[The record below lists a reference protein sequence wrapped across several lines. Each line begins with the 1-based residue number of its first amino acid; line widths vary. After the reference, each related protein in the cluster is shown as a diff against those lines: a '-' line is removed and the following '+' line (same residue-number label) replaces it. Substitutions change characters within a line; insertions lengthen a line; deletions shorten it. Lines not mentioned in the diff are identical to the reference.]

1 MLYVNSDVE
10 DLKSNILMRGNNK
23 PRKSGFVVLNCF
35 HLVNHFGKRVRA
47 WFQVIRSIQRI
58 WIVDSHKTS
67 SKLVQLLLS
76 FVKLTETCFAS
87 KINIFDFLL
96 SWSVFHRNT
105 FCVSMKC
112 WSALTAVFHS
122 KNENSLPS
130 RRCSFFRFMSC
141 YISASLDWS

>member
-87 KINIFDFLL
+87 KINIFDFCCHEVCFIEIHFVFLWNVDRLWLRSFILKTKIHYLPGVVLFFDLCPVIFLL
-96 SWSVFHRNT
+96 H
-105 FCVSMKC
+105 
-112 WSALTAVFHS
+112 
-122 KNENSLPS
+122 
-130 RRCSFFRFMSC
+130 
-141 YISASLDWS
+141 

>member
-1 MLYVNSDVE
+1 
-10 DLKSNILMRGNNK
+10 MRGSNK

-105 FCVSMKC
+105 FCVSVKC
-112 WSALTAVFHS
+112 WSALTAVFRS

-130 RRCSFFRFMSC
+130 FKNRKFTTFQALLFFSIYVLLYFCFTR
-141 YISASLDWS
+141 LVVKKTL